1 MNTGRRAAVLL
12 ATTMLI
18 PLAAHAGRATE
29 RFAPDQI
36 QLAEDSLRDARAAAA
51 AADYQR
57 AGILARGAGVDA
69 RLTWAMT
76 DDERLRSEAAS
87 VAAQAEELS
96 RTLGPAAQ

>member
-1 MNTGRRAAVLL
+1 MRGAWWLL
-12 ATTMLI
+12 AI
-18 PLAAHAGRATE
+18 AFPVAAHAGRATE

-57 AGILARGAGVDA
+57 AGILARGARVDA

-96 RTLGPAAQ
+96 RSLGPAAQ

>member
-1 MNTGRRAAVLL
+1 MRGAWLL
-12 ATTMLI
+12 LVVAL
-18 PLAAHAGRATE
+18 PLLAHAGRATE

-36 QLAEDSLRDARAAAA
+36 QLAEDSLRDARNAAA

-57 AGILARGAGVDA
+57 AGILARGARVDA

-87 VAAQAEELS
+87 VAAQAEALA
-96 RTLGPAAQ
+96 RTVGAPAK

>member
-1 MNTGRRAAVLL
+1 MRGAWWLLL
-12 ATTMLI
+12 AVVL
-18 PLAAHAGRATE
+18 PLAAHAARATE

-57 AGILARGAGVDA
+57 AEVLARGARVDA

-96 RTLGPAAQ
+96 RTLGPTAK

>member
-1 MNTGRRAAVLL
+1 M
-12 ATTMLI
+12 
-18 PLAAHAGRATE
+18 AAHASRATE

-57 AGILARGAGVDA
+57 ASILARGARVDA

-87 VAAQAEELS
+87 VAAQAEALS

>member
-1 MNTGRRAAVLL
+1 
-12 ATTMLI
+12 MLV

-57 AGILARGAGVDA
+57 AGILARGARVDA

-87 VAAQAEELS
+87 VAAQAEALA
-96 RTLGPAAQ
+96 RTLDAADK